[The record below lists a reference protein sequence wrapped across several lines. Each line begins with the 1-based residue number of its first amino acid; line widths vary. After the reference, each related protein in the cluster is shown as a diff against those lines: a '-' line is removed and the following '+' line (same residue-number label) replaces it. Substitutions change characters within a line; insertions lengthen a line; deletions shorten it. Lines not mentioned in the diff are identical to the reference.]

1 MQIVQ
6 ALLTVAGGALG
17 VWGFTELAKNI
28 PEIPLFKGDTTKIR
42 SFTAVLSALLTA
54 FVAWQQ
60 GSLSGPDLQSVAVT
74 VLTFLLT
81 WGGSHVVHKNVKPS
95 GPVE

>member
-28 PEIPLFKGDTTKIR
+28 PKIPLFKGDTIKIR
-42 SFTAVLSALLTA
+42 SFTAILSALLTA

-60 GSLSGPDLQSVAVT
+60 GTLSGPDLQSVTVT
-74 VLTFLLT
+74 ILTFFLT
-81 WGGSHVVHKNVKPS
+81 WGGSHVVHENVKS
-95 GPVE
+95 DEPVG